1 MASGNSGGSI
11 QSSSSGGGD
20 EEYDSRS
27 ESISSFY
34 NKNPPNFT
42 SLTSSPHP
50 PSLPQQ
56 NPASYYNNSH
66 IIPSA
71 QNLYLYPPSTP
82 NFQYNNINISDG
94 MIWPAGLRSEANS
107 TDTLRNQSL
116 QASSQANAARPSSL
130 PEVTK
135 NPKKRTRAS
144 RRAPTTVLTTDTTN
158 FRQMVQEFTGIPTAP
173 FPGSPYSRRMNLL
186 SGASA
191 LRPTAHFDGLG
202 PLYSLRPPI
211 PQNIVPA
218 FSSSS
223 SSPSIFNATMIDAIV
238 STTNIVTTIN
248 KTNSAAVLG
257 DISSNNPNNSPLL
270 NSDQALLNLQHHH
283 NSSLN
288 PSLHGHRFEAN
299 GSIDFGNYLSDFR
312 NQEITS
318 AAAAGDLKINDG
330 NITVW
335 RSGESVK
342 NDDGIQEKFMPFD
355 GKI

>member
-20 EEYDSRS
+20 EEYDSRT
-27 ESISSFY
+27 ESISSFL
-34 NKNPPNFT
+34 NKNPPNFA

-50 PSLPQQ
+50 PFPPHQ
-56 NPASYYNNSH
+56 NLASYYNSH

-71 QNLYLYPPSTP
+71 QNLDLYSPSTP
-82 NFQYNNINISDG
+82 NFQYSNINISDG
-94 MIWPAGLRSEANS
+94 MIWPEGLRSESNS
-107 TDTLRNQSL
+107 DTLRSNQSL
-116 QASSQANAARPSSL
+116 QGSSQGNAVRPSSQ

-173 FPGSPYSRRMNLL
+173 FPGSPYPRRMNLL

-191 LRPTAHFDGLG
+191 LRPGSHLDGLG

-211 PQNIVPA
+211 SQNIVSP

-223 SSPSIFNATMIDAIV
+223 SSPSVFNATMIDAIV
-238 STTNIVTTIN
+238 TSSN
-248 KTNSAAVLG
+248 KTSSAAVLG
-257 DISSNNPNNSPLL
+257 DISSNNPPLL
-270 NSDQALLNLQHHH
+270 NSDQGLLNLQHYH
-283 NSSLN
+283 NPSLN
-288 PSLHGHRFEAN
+288 PNSSFLGHRFEAR
-299 GSIDFGNYLSDFR
+299 GSIDFENYVSHFR
-312 NQEITS
+312 NQDITS
-318 AAAAGDLKINDG
+318 AAARDLKINDG
-330 NITVW
+330 NITEW
-335 RSGESVK
+335 RSTGESVK